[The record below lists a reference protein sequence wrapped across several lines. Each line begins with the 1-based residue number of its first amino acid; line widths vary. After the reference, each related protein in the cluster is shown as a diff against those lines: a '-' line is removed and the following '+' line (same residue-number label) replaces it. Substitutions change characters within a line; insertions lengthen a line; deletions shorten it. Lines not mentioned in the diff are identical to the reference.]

1 MVCNRATGVA
11 AGHDVVMPS
20 IPSTF
25 MESDASVGMLLN
37 RLMVIEEVFGRGC
50 ESPTEEGDQ
59 KKMET

>member
-1 MVCNRATGVA
+1 
-11 AGHDVVMPS
+11 MPS